1 VGAAGDFF
9 AGGDDGFD
17 VVGSVVAKSKIFT
30 TGTRRTQRR
39 NWIKAFD
46 R

>member
-30 TGTRRTQRR
+30 TGDTEDTEEKLDQS
-39 NWIKAFD
+39 F
-46 R
+46 